1 MSKRYHLFQGYGIEL
16 EYMIV
21 DRTSLK
27 VRPISDR
34 LLKEVLGEYANDYE
48 NGKITWSNE
57 LVLHVIEVKTTL
69 PEANLVEMN
78 GLFHENIKKINQIL
92 GETSNAMLLPS
103 AMHPF
108 MDPMAETKLWPH
120 DFNAVYETYNRMF
133 NCKGHGWSNVQ
144 STHINF
150 PFYDDEEFS
159 QLHDAIRL
167 VLPLIP
173 ALAAASPIAEGKL
186 AEHKDQRLAFY
197 KLNQARIPVIAGH
210 IIPELVHS
218 KRQYHQQIYN
228 EIKAAIE
235 PFDTEKVLDPVWV
248 NSRGAIARFD
258 RGSIEIRL
266 IDIQECAKADLAISS
281 FVIELVKW
289 LDRNRVSGH
298 SLKAAQLAKVLTKT
312 IKDAQK
318 AEINDLEYL
327 DCFGL
332 TSAATAGEVL
342 KHLFQQVQKNIPTDF
357 HESIEFIL
365 KEGTLSERIL
375 KALNGKTDRGSIE
388 MIYRELAECLAENEM
403 FRGVKGA
410 L

>member
-21 DRTSLK
+21 DRASLK

-34 LLKEVLGEYANDYE
+34 LLKEVLGEYANDFE

-57 LVLHVIEVKTTL
+57 LVLHVIEIKTTM
-69 PEANLVEMN
+69 PEENLVEMN
-78 GLFHENIKKINQIL
+78 GLFHENIKKINNIL
-92 GETSNAMLLPS
+92 GETSNSMLLPT

-108 MDPMAETKLWPH
+108 MDPILETKLWPH
-120 DFNAVYETYNRMF
+120 DFSAVYETYNRMF

-144 STHINF
+144 STHINL

-173 ALAAASPIAEGKL
+173 ALAASSPVVEGKL
-186 AEHKDQRLAFY
+186 AENIDQRLAFY
-197 KLNQARIPVIAGH
+197 KQNQAIIPAIAGH

-228 EIKAAIE
+228 EIKVAIA
-235 PFDTEKVLDPVWV
+235 PFDKDRVLDPIWV

-258 RGSIEIRL
+258 RGSVEIRL
-266 IDIQECAKADLAISS
+266 IDIQECAKADLAIAS
-281 FVIELVKW
+281 FVIELIKW
-289 LDRNRVSGH
+289 LDRNRISGH
-298 SLKAAQLAKVLTKT
+298 NLKAFQLAKVLTKT
-312 IKDAQK
+312 IKDGQN
-318 AEINDLEYL
+318 AEIQDLEYL

-332 TSAATAGEVL
+332 SNYMPAGQIL
-342 KHLFQQVQKNIPTDF
+342 HHLYQHVKKNIPVEF
-357 HESIEFIL
+357 HQPIEFIL
-365 KEGTLSERIL
+365 QEGNLSERIRKSL
-375 KALNGKTDRGSIE
+375 KDEPDQESVIE
-388 MIYRELAECLAENEM
+388 LYKKLAECLEKNEM
-403 FRGVKGA
+403 FVR
-410 L
+410 

>member
-21 DRTSLK
+21 DRSSLK

-57 LVLHVIEVKTTL
+57 LVLHVIEIKTTL
-69 PEANLVEMN
+69 PEADLVEMD
-78 GLFHENIKKINQIL
+78 GLFHENIKQINQIL
-92 GETSNAMLLPS
+92 EKSSNAMLLPT

-108 MDPMAETKLWPH
+108 MDPMSESRLWPH
-120 DFNAVYETYNRMF
+120 DYNAVYEAYNRIF

-144 STHINF
+144 SAHINL

-167 VLPLIP
+167 VLPLLP
-173 ALAAASPIAEGKL
+173 ALAASSPIAEGKL
-186 AEHKDQRLAFY
+186 WENKDQRLVFY
-197 KLNQARIPVIAGH
+197 KQNQAKIPVIAGH
-210 IIPELVHS
+210 IIPEMVHS

-228 EIKAAIE
+228 EIRTAID
-235 PFDTEKVLDPVWV
+235 PFDTEKVLDPIWV

-266 IDIQECAKADLAISS
+266 IDIQECPKADLAISS
-281 FVIELVKW
+281 FVIELIKW

-298 SLKAAQLAKVLTKT
+298 NLKAAQLAKVLSKT
-312 IKDAQK
+312 IKDAQQ
-318 AEINDLEYL
+318 AIIQDQEYL
-327 DCFGL
+327 DCFGI
-332 TSAATAGEVL
+332 SGSMTAGEVL
-342 KHLFQQVQKNIPTDF
+342 QHLFNQVKKSIPQEF
-357 HESIEFIL
+357 HGPIQLIL
-365 KEGTLSERIL
+365 ETGTLSERIIKKL
-375 KALNGKTDRGSIE
+375 DGKTNREAIE
-388 MIYRELAECLAENEM
+388 NIYVQLANCLKENRL
-403 FRGVKGA
+403 FK
-410 L
+410 

>member
-21 DRTSLK
+21 DRTSVK
-27 VRPISDR
+27 VRPMADR
-34 LLKEVLGEYANDYE
+34 LLKEVLGEYANDYV

-57 LVLHVIEVKTTL
+57 LVLHVIEIKTTL

-78 GLFHENIKKINQIL
+78 ELFHGNIKKINQIL
-92 GETSNAMLLPS
+92 GKTSNAMLLPT

-108 MDPMAETKLWPH
+108 MNPMTETKLWPH

-173 ALAAASPIAEGKL
+173 ALAAASPIADGKL
-186 AEHKDQRLAFY
+186 AENKDQRLAFY
-197 KLNQARIPVIAGH
+197 KLNQSKIPVIAGY
-210 IIPELVHS
+210 IVPELVHS
-218 KRQYHQQIYN
+218 KRQYHQQIYK
-228 EIKAAIE
+228 EIKTAIE

-258 RGSIEIRL
+258 RGSVEIRL
-266 IDIQECAKADLAISS
+266 IDIQECPKADLAISS

-298 SLKAAQLAKVLTKT
+298 NLKAAQLAKILTNT

-332 TSAATAGEVL
+332 SHPMNAGEVL
-342 KHLFQQVQKNIPTDF
+342 KHLYQQVKKTIPVDY
-357 HESIEFIL
+357 HQPIEVIL
-365 KEGTLSERIL
+365 EKGTLSERII
-375 KALNGKTDRGSIE
+375 KVLNGNTGKEVIE
-388 MIYRELAECLAENEM
+388 TVYHQLANCLEENKM
-403 FRGVKGA
+403 F